1 VIGERGGTTASL
13 DEARELQEAHR
24 AHWSAAIRAEIMNV
38 LELHPEVHADDL
50 LTLGIPPDCKNIV
63 GAQFNALVRSGRI
76 VETGERRKSA
86 APESHG
92 RKSNCYKLRQVQKS
106 GLARSEVDLGA
117 AGGSPR
123 GGSSDHIEASQ
134 CLDAAAISGEV
145 GGGTSSA
152 PAALPTL
159 FEVEPVKGRSHY
171 EGEAA

>member
-13 DEARELQEAHR
+13 DEARDLQEAHK
-24 AHWSAAIRAEIMNV
+24 ATWSQAIRLEILEV
-38 LELHPEVHADDL
+38 LETQPEVHADDL

-92 RKSNCYKLRQVQKS
+92 RKSNVYRLRQVQES
-106 GLARSEVDLGA
+106 GLARSAMELGA

-159 FEVEPVKGRSHY
+159 FEVEEPPGHIDLDQR
-171 EGEAA
+171 AA